1 MNEVCQYCQHNICI
15 HRVPIFS
22 TLSREALFHIIPL
35 IQRSK
40 YEKGQRIVS
49 EGDCIDALIIINRG
63 SVKAFKITPEG
74 REQILYVFSEGDF
87 FGETNLLGNQ
97 RSNYHVEALED
108 VHTCALNR
116 AQFEQLIKE
125 HPEIALKVIEELGH
139 RINAMEASMQS
150 MGVRSINAR
159 IAALLCEY
167 QEKFAE
173 KTDSG
178 VMIHLPLSREGMANS
193 LGIARETLSRKL
205 GQMESKGVIRSLN
218 NKTMMVL
225 QPEQL
230 QNLAG
235 YSE

>member
-1 MNEVCQYCQHNICI
+1 MNEVCQYCKHNICI

-22 TLSREALFHIIPL
+22 TLSKEALLYIIPL
-35 IQRSK
+35 IHRSK
-40 YEKGQRIVS
+40 YEKGQRLVS
-49 EGDCIDALIIINRG
+49 EGDFVDSLIIINHG
-63 SVKAFKITPEG
+63 SVKAFKTTPDG

-97 RSNYHVEALED
+97 RSNYHVEALEN
-108 VHTCALNR
+108 VFTCALNR
-116 AQFEQLIKE
+116 AQFETLIRT
-125 HPEIALKVIEELGH
+125 HPEIALKIIEELGR

-167 QEKFAE
+167 KEKFSE
-173 KTDSG
+173 NTESG
-178 VMIHLPLSREGMANS
+178 IILHLPLSREGMANS

-205 GQMESKGVIRSLN
+205 GQFESKGVIRSLN

-225 QPEQL
+225 QPEEL